1 MKRRNK
7 MLANINK
14 DLYKEI
20 IEEKKVAVI
29 EYWAP
34 WCTYCRRIG
43 PAYDKLGVE
52 YDDKL
57 VLGKVNIDDE
67 PQIAS
72 LNDIEVIPTF
82 VFYKDGQAVDGIVA
96 PDSKAK
102 LEEFINRNLG
112 V

>member
-1 MKRRNK
+1 

-14 DLYKEI
+14 DLYREI

-43 PAYDKLGVE
+43 PAYDKVGAE
-52 YDDKL
+52 YGDKL
-57 VLGKVNIDDE
+57 ALGKLNIDEE

-82 VFYKDGQAVDGIVA
+82 VFYKDGQAVDQIVA
-96 PDSKAK
+96 PGSKAI
-102 LEEFINRNLG
+102 LEEFINKNLG
-112 V
+112 

>member
-1 MKRRNK
+1 
-7 MLANINK
+7 MLVNINK
-14 DLYKEI
+14 DLYREV

-43 PAYDKLGVE
+43 PAYDKVGAE
-52 YDDKL
+52 YEGKL
-57 VLGKVNIDDE
+57 LLGKVNIDEE

-82 VFYKDGQAVDGIVA
+82 IFYKDGQAVDQIVA
-96 PDSKAK
+96 PASKAI
-102 LEEFINRNLG
+102 LEDFINKNLG
-112 V
+112 

>member
-1 MKRRNK
+1 

-20 IEEKKVAVI
+20 ITENKNAII

-43 PAYDKLGVE
+43 PAFDKVGAE
-52 YDDKL
+52 YEGKL
-57 VLGKVNIDDE
+57 VLGKINIDDE
-67 PQIAS
+67 PEIAS

-82 VFYKDGQAVDGIVA
+82 VFYKDGQAVDQIVA

-102 LEEFINRNLG
+102 IEEFINKNLG
-112 V
+112 

>member
-1 MKRRNK
+1 
-7 MLANINK
+7 MLVNINK

-20 IEEKKVAVI
+20 IEEKKNAVI

-43 PAYDKLGVE
+43 PAYEKVAAE
-52 YDDKL
+52 YGDKL
-57 VLGKVNIDDE
+57 VVGKCNIDDE
-67 PQIAS
+67 PEIAS

-102 LEEFINRNLG
+102 IEEFINKNLG
-112 V
+112 L

>member
-1 MKRRNK
+1 

-20 IEEKKVAVI
+20 IEEKKNAVI

-43 PAYDKLGVE
+43 PAYEKVAAE
-52 YDDKL
+52 YAGKL
-57 VLGKVNIDDE
+57 VVGKCNIDDE
-67 PQIAS
+67 PEIAS

-102 LEEFINRNLG
+102 IEEFINKNLG
-112 V
+112 L

>member
-52 YDDKL
+52 YADKL

-102 LEEFINRNLG
+102 LEEFINKNLG

>member
-1 MKRRNK
+1 
-7 MLANINK
+7 MLVNINK

-20 IEEKKVAVI
+20 IENKKNAVI

-43 PAYDKLGVE
+43 PAYEKVAAE
-52 YDDKL
+52 YGDKL
-57 VLGKVNIDDE
+57 VVGKVNLDEE

-82 VFYKDGQAVDGIVA
+82 VFYKDGQAVDQIVA

-102 LEEFINRNLG
+102 IEEFINKNLG
-112 V
+112 L

>member
-43 PAYDKLGVE
+43 PAYDKLGAE
-52 YDDKL
+52 YADKL

-112 V
+112 A

>member
-1 MKRRNK
+1 

-20 IEEKKVAVI
+20 IAENKNAII

-43 PAYDKLGVE
+43 PAFDKVGAE
-52 YDDKL
+52 YEGKL
-57 VLGKVNIDDE
+57 VLGKINIDDE
-67 PQIAS
+67 PEIAS

-82 VFYKDGQAVDGIVA
+82 VFYKDGQAVDQIVA

-102 LEEFINRNLG
+102 IEEFINKNLG
-112 V
+112 

>member
-1 MKRRNK
+1 

-20 IEEKKVAVI
+20 IEEKKNAVI

-43 PAYDKLGVE
+43 PAYEKVAAE
-52 YDDKL
+52 YADKL
-57 VLGKVNIDDE
+57 VVGKCNIDDE
-67 PQIAS
+67 PEIAS

-102 LEEFINRNLG
+102 IEEFINKNLG
-112 V
+112 L